1 MHARFATLGHQDA
14 KPLGPPLPSVAHR
27 APHPLGLLR
36 ARRERPCRRPAE
48 QRDERAAFQLIDL
61 HSLPPARDG
70 LQDIELTAN
79 SLRVSERP
87 YNLFAVRRLRG
98 AGKRQIDESRLFT
111 DQDEGLFTNSAY
123 TRRRLISDILRPLL

>member
-1 MHARFATLGHQDA
+1 MQEYRDA
-14 KPLGPPLPSVAHR
+14 
-27 APHPLGLLR
+27 GLLFR
-36 ARRERPCRRPAE
+36 FIRSCVQEHADASHAFALLRSRRERPR
-48 QRDERAAFQLIDL
+48 QRAAEPRHELAPFQLMEV
-61 HSLPPARDG
+61 HSIPASQVG
-70 LQDIELTAN
+70 WQDSEGAAN
-79 SLRVSERP
+79 SQRVSERP

>member
-1 MHARFATLGHQDA
+1 MPASQVGWQDSEGA
-14 KPLGPPLPSVAHR
+14 
-27 APHPLGLLR
+27 
-36 ARRERPCRRPAE
+36 
-48 QRDERAAFQLIDL
+48 
-61 HSLPPARDG
+61 
-70 LQDIELTAN
+70 AN
-79 SLRVSERP
+79 SQRVSERP